1 MAKDIDATPR
11 NSESID
17 DEMRSLKIQDTG
29 VDRAE
34 DIQVDSDQ
42 SKFSAMLG
50 ILRKVAGVSDVINLR
65 LSLPSQLLDP
75 IPNLEYW
82 NYMDRPEYFVEI
94 SESDDEV
101 ERMLAVLAWWFSK
114 LLKHSGKVLKPF
126 NSVLGEQFFCRWNVN
141 GDAEGEG
148 TVSSGSTTVS
158 ISEGST
164 TNNGGSSEDAV
175 VVEYITEQVSHH
187 PPVSAFIYRCKERGI
202 EAAGYDH
209 ISAKFTGLSATVTTG
224 AHCNGIF
231 ITLQNRGNEMYQCI
245 HPMANIVGWLRG
257 SIKVQFAES
266 SYIVC
271 EKSGLAALVE
281 FKEERWFGKNKE
293 NVSGK
298 VFRYDAV
305 QYGEQIAQWKLKDIP
320 KSCAVVATFGGD
332 WDRRVAVRRTD
343 GSCAER
349 TLVDLTG
356 LEVVDKTV
364 RPVDE
369 QGEMESR
376 RIWGPVA
383 AKMLQGK
390 YGEATRLKRGI
401 EEGQRALAAAR
412 KERGEEFAPAL
423 FKKESKVRGK
433 PELLDDAPVNV

>member
-1 MAKDIDATPR
+1 MC
-11 NSESID
+11 
-17 DEMRSLKIQDTG
+17 M
-29 VDRAE
+29 
-34 DIQVDSDQ
+34 
-42 SKFSAMLG
+42 
-50 ILRKVAGVSDVINLR
+50 R

-94 SESDDEV
+94 SESDDEI
-101 ERMLAVLAWWFSK
+101 ERMLAVVAWWFSK

-126 NSVLGEQFFCRWNVN
+126 NSVLGEQFFCRWNAS
-141 GDAEGEG
+141 GDAEG

-158 ISEGST
+158 ISESST
-164 TNNGGSSEDAV
+164 TNAGSSNNGGSEDDV

-187 PPVSAFIYRCKERGI
+187 PPVSAFVYRCKEKGI

-209 ISAKFTGLSATVTTG
+209 ISAKFTGLSATVTSG
-224 AHCNGIF
+224 ALSNGIF
-231 ITLQNRGNEMYQCI
+231 ITLQNRGNETYQCM

-271 EKSGLAALVE
+271 EKSGLAVVVE

-298 VFRYDAV
+298 VIRYDV
-305 QYGEQIAQWKLKDIP
+305 SKYGEQIAQWRLKDIP
-320 KSCAVVATFGGD
+320 KSCSVVATFSGN
-332 WDRRVAVRRTD
+332 WDKRVTVRRTD
-343 GSCAER
+343 GACEER

-356 LEVVDKTV
+356 LEVAEKIVKAEE
-364 RPVDE
+364 E
-369 QGEMESR
+369 QGAMESR

-383 AKMLQGK
+383 DKMLQGK
-390 YGEATRLKRGI
+390 YGEATRLKRSI
-401 EEGQRALAAAR
+401 EEKQRTESAAR
-412 KERGEEFAPAL
+412 KERGEEFVPAL
-423 FKKESKVRGK
+423 FKTECKIRGK
-433 PELLDDAPVNV
+433 PELRDDAKVNV